1 MNILD
6 AVERALERAVNGAF
20 AKTFRSGVQPVEIS
34 GALRREMDTRASVV
48 ARDRI
53 LVPNAFVV
61 TLSPS
66 DYDRIVAM
74 GPTLVDEFTRLV
86 TSHAKKQG
94 YQFTGGIRITFAH
107 DAQLSVGVCRVSS
120 SSAAGKVKWV
130 GTLEVGGRRFTLKSG
145 RNVIGRGT
153 EADIVIDDPNASRN
167 HVEIL
172 WDGTRAQA
180 NDLGSTNGTILNG
193 AQLRSAAL
201 PADSVIL
208 IGKTNIVF
216 HVIPEADS
224 SQSGSIPGAAGRGM
238 R

>member
-74 GPTLVDEFTRLV
+74 GPTLVDEFTRLI

-130 GTLEVGGRRFTLKSG
+130 GTLEVNGRRFTLKSG
-145 RNVIGRGT
+145 RTVIGRGT
-153 EADIVIDDPNASRN
+153 EADVVIDDPNASRN

-172 WDGTRAQA
+172 WDGSRAQA

-193 AQLRSAAL
+193 AQLRSAAM

-224 SQSGSIPGAAGRGM
+224 SHSGSIPGSSGRGM

>member
-1 MNILD
+1 VNFLD

-34 GALRREMDTRASVV
+34 SALRRELDTKASVV
-48 ARDRI
+48 SRDRI

-61 TLSPS
+61 TLSPA

-74 GPTLVDEFTRLV
+74 GPTLVDEFSRLV
-86 TSHAKKQG
+86 TAHAKKQG
-94 YQFTGGIRITFAH
+94 YQFTGGIRISFAH
-107 DAQLSVGVCRVSS
+107 DTQLPMGVCRVSS
-120 SSAAGKVKWV
+120 SSAAGRVRWV
-130 GTLEVGGRRFTLKSG
+130 GTLEVHGQRYALASG
-145 RNVIGRGT
+145 RTIIGRGS
-153 EADIVIDDPNASRN
+153 EADIVIDDPNASRK
-167 HVEIL
+167 HVEVL

-201 PADSVIL
+201 ASDSVIM

-216 HVIPEADS
+216 TVIPEAES
-224 SQSGSIPGAAGRGM
+224 STGNAGLPGRGLA
-238 R
+238 